1 MIEYP
6 LKQAILV
13 WSTLITGQLRLPE
26 AANQFK
32 EHS

>member
-1 MIEYP
+1 MTEDQ
-6 LKQAILV
+6 LERVILF
-13 WSTLITGQLRLPE
+13 WSILISGQLRLPE